1 MNTSALRFALT
12 WMALFVGM
20 TTGCSDKSFTF
31 KQAAGSAANP
41 NGLGDD
47 EATGRVPQDCENDL
61 QQLTIPIKLLFIV
74 DTSGSNASD
83 PGTDVNKVVRG
94 QSIQEFFNL
103 YKNKTNFSWAMNIFS
118 GSTSSPLISGFTTNS
133 STMQQAINNF
143 FNVTDTGQTPY
154 MAALNLGQQFLTND
168 SNRTAQTK
176 WVVVFL
182 SDGMPNPAVDQ
193 STLNS
198 KVAQIVGQIP
208 GQVSFN
214 TVYYG
219 PNSTTEGIAA
229 ASRLQSM
236 AAAGG
241 GKFLNTNQ
249 AQRTFPITD
258 VITVPG
264 TSCR

>member
-1 MNTSALRFALT
+1 MMKSPTFALAVF
-12 WMALFVGM
+12 ALFAGL
-20 TTGCSDKSFTF
+20 TTGCSDKQFSF
-31 KQAAGSAANP
+31 KQAAGSNGNP
-41 NGLGDD
+41 NGDD
-47 EATGRVPQDCENDL
+47 ATGSIPQDCENQL

-103 YKNKTNFSWAMNIFS
+103 YKNKTNFHWAINIFS
-118 GSTSSPLISGFTTNS
+118 GTESHRLISGFTANPA
-133 STMQQAINNF
+133 TMQQAINNF
-143 FNVTDTGQTPY
+143 MNVSDTGQTPY
-154 MAALNLGQQFLTND
+154 MAALNLGQTFLTED
-168 SNRTAQTK
+168 TSRTQQTK

-182 SDGMPNPAVDQ
+182 SDGMPNPSVDQ
-193 STLNS
+193 TTLNN
-198 KVAQIVGQIP
+198 KVAQIIGLIP

-219 PNSTTEGIAA
+219 PNSTSDGIAA
-229 ASRLQSM
+229 AARLQSM
-236 AAAGG
+236 ATAGG

-249 AQRTFPITD
+249 AQRTFPIAD

-264 TSCR
+264 TNCR